1 MAAQATAVSSGR
13 LVAVLGFSS
22 GGSPELHPV
31 CAARVA
37 RAAAVARGDD
47 VVVLSGWARTRDS
60 TSEAHLMSRAWDGAP
75 VRLILDDGA
84 RHTAENATHVV
95 ELARRLGAREVVIV
109 TSRWHAPRAALIF
122 RWFLRGSGTRVGVA
136 VARGPRA
143 LGPVAREVA
152 VWPLVPAQISLT
164 RGGGRRPPR
173 GAPRAPS

>member
-1 MAAQATAVSSGR
+1 VSSGR
-13 LVAVLGFSS
+13 LVAVLGYSS

-37 RAAAVARGDD
+37 HAAAVARDDD

-60 TSEAHLMSRAWDGAP
+60 TSEAQLMSRAWDGAP

-109 TSRWHAPRAALIF
+109 TSRWHAPRAALMF
-122 RWFLRGSGTRVGVA
+122 RWFLRGTGTRVAVA
-136 VARGPRA
+136 VTRGPRA

-152 VWPLVPAQISLT
+152 VWPLVPAQITLT
-164 RGGGRRPPR
+164 RGGPRPPSR
-173 GAPRAPS
+173 GAPPAPS